1 MDKMTMETPDMVQKN
16 IDKLLELFPNCATE
30 ITDKDATDG
39 KVKRGV
45 DFTRLKQMLSS
56 AIQPGREHYGFD
68 WVGKKAAIVEANKP
82 IRKTLRPCKEESKDW
97 DITQNLYIEGDN
109 LEALKILQES
119 YLGKIKMIYID
130 PPYNTGDDYIYHDEF
145 KMDTENYKEELEEKD
160 GLGNRYTENM
170 STNGR
175 YHSDWCNMIYPRL
188 LLARNLLSDD
198 GIIFVSIDYHENAA
212 LRICLDEIFGESNFV
227 GEIYWESKT
236 KSQNTKTSYDKLQ
249 PKAEMIL
256 VYGKNGG
263 KKRFNLISKGK
274 KEYPCQDEKGVYRE
288 YPLEVMNANGVRGRE
303 TMIYDITD
311 GVSIVSPPEGKQW
324 KLGQAQVAQYQKQ
337 NDLIFRDG
345 RVIIKMRPE
354 YEKQEKTEPFWG
366 FFPKTYGTTESA
378 KKELTEILGK
388 HGFETVKP
396 IEVIKRLIYHATDKN
411 DVILDFFSGSAT
423 TAHAVMQLNKERNE
437 HRKFILIQLPELC
450 KEGSEAKKAGYNTIC
465 DLGIER
471 IKRTGEKLLGKKEKL
486 IQDDA
491 TLDIGLRVFKVDS
504 TNMKD
509 VYYQANQITQET
521 LMDTVSNIKED
532 RTPDDLL
539 FACLLDWGVPISDA
553 YTSEQIDGCQ
563 VLDYGDGAL
572 IACFDPDVPE
582 SVVTAIAKR
591 KPLRAVFRDNSFA
604 NSPARINVSEIFKRL
619 SPETS
624 LRVL

>member
-1 MDKMTMETPDMVQKN
+1 MAEYKRKSKENPTTKSMKTVRSHIDERTFSQVYLLFGEESYLVNQYRDMLIHALVNEGDTMNFTSYNADSFSVNSIAGDMVTMPFLAEYRVVLVENSGLFDKSDETLLDFLQDAGDSNILIFTEQKVDKRKKVYTTLSKMDRASCLEFKTPDIGTLSAWIGSILSEGGLKVRVTVPEKLISAVGSDMNTLKN
-16 IDKLLELFPNCATE
+16 EATKLHDYAMMRGE

-263 KKRFNLISKGK
+263 KKRFNLI
-274 KEYPCQDEKGVYRE
+274 
-288 YPLEVMNANGVRGRE
+288 
-303 TMIYDITD
+303 T
-311 GVSIVSPPEGKQW
+311 
-324 KLGQAQVAQYQKQ
+324 
-337 NDLIFRDG
+337 
-345 RVIIKMRPE
+345 
-354 YEKQEKTEPFWG
+354 
-366 FFPKTYGTTESA
+366 
-378 KKELTEILGK
+378 
-388 HGFETVKP
+388 
-396 IEVIKRLIYHATDKN
+396 
-411 DVILDFFSGSAT
+411 
-423 TAHAVMQLNKERNE
+423 
-437 HRKFILIQLPELC
+437 
-450 KEGSEAKKAGYNTIC
+450 
-465 DLGIER
+465 
-471 IKRTGEKLLGKKEKL
+471 
-486 IQDDA
+486 
-491 TLDIGLRVFKVDS
+491 
-504 TNMKD
+504 
-509 VYYQANQITQET
+509 
-521 LMDTVSNIKED
+521 
-532 RTPDDLL
+532 
-539 FACLLDWGVPISDA
+539 
-553 YTSEQIDGCQ
+553 
-563 VLDYGDGAL
+563 
-572 IACFDPDVPE
+572 
-582 SVVTAIAKR
+582 
-591 KPLRAVFRDNSFA
+591 
-604 NSPARINVSEIFKRL
+604 
-619 SPETS
+619 
-624 LRVL
+624 